1 MSAAR
6 SSHRRTTNRA
16 ENPPSDGIEEAEAS
30 QRQEED
36 AVVDDDEEEEQ
47 PRRNVKTKSKKTPV
61 KEERTRRDPDP
72 EDDDD
77 DEDDEDGE
85 GVVVFDEENFG
96 NHPLNKSDGQKL
108 QGMASDWRMIEKN
121 LRDTAFTLLNDVA
134 SAVAE
139 VEDDED
145 TEKVQMV
152 SAELTRLDLMMREI
166 VDIDVEILA
175 HEETLGGLHQQIHR
189 GEQISDVLERYEKGV
204 QEKQDAYGTKTS
216 RQKYARNQQYADFRQ
231 AIYEVQHPDEA
242 MPPIVDFLPHEDGD
256 DSDDDDDI
264 QVGGVM
270 QDFKCPITL
279 TPLVDPLTC
288 NVCAHS
294 FSAKAIRQLLGPN
307 KYTKKMCPAA
317 GCNKMISLNDLHPD
331 KDLERKVKKAQHRA
345 RQREEDSDEEEVVE
359 SNAAAIH
366 RWVSNFED
374 LNLVRLAARLA
385 LRGVSHL
392 LILHGPYALRSFY
405 YYIYIYFYTHRART
419 TFTPR
424 TLQPSSPAR
433 HALPS
438 RLERGL
444 QGKLTT
450 HTYAFLPLIPP
461 RTQTFAALEG
471 SPSLPS
477 FRSSDSPAVPK
488 VVGNAGSGV
497 KRKLNDREA
506 ELSLPS
512 EGDPFLQCVL
522 EAGRN
527 CKRARA
533 NRALKRGVL
542 MKAEGQRAV
551 MKRRRQSC
559 AYRGMPESVGH
570 VSQVQATAM
579 PPQDVDVKEELAS
592 AKQDSA
598 APGQS
603 WRNDQQQ
610 VLPHNNLP
618 LVFCSL
624 MLTVFLAA
632 LDQTI
637 VATALPTMVAD
648 LGGGRNYSWVGSA
661 YLLAS
666 AALGPLYGKL
676 ADIVGR
682 KFVLYPVIIIFLVG
696 SALCGAAQ
704 NMTWLI
710 VSRAIQGIGGGGACS
725 FVVLIA
731 IFLESFVIERIACHA
746 GINQLVQ
753 IVIGDIVSLEDR
765 GKYGGYIGSSWG
777 IASIIGP
784 LVGGAFTDH
793 VSWRWCF
800 WVNLPTGG
808 VAVALLFFTLNLN
821 PHHGKPFREHV
832 REFDFFGLF
841 LLIAGVICLLLGF
854 NQSETSWRSP
864 ATIVLLIVGFVVSI
878 SAGLWE
884 MHTKKSPII
893 PPRLFKVLGASATK
907 AGLQMLTFSLSSSI
921 MSGIAGY
928 AVAPLG
934 DFRPLI
940 WFSFFVMTLGYGLM
954 IMLDEKSTIAVQ
966 EVYPLI
972 AGIGLGGLFQVPLIG
987 MQAAMPVKDMATSTA
1002 TMMFVRLLGS
1012 TIGVSVGQAIW
1023 SSELSKRISKLPA
1036 FDLGTSGATLADSVR
1051 QLKNIQRAI
1060 IEQPDSLRQQVLH
1073 AYTKSLSTI
1082 WIVGTPLLGA
1092 CCIMGSHRLPLF
1104 ILPFLFIDCLNDR
1117 DAVLFLKKYDLKRTV
1132 VRTPK
1137 KGGPPSPPD
1146 LEGGT
1151 GDRTPVGGEK
1161 ARVDE
1166 KEVLASEP

>member
-1 MSAAR
+1 
-6 SSHRRTTNRA
+6 TTNRA
-16 ENPPSDGIEEAEAS
+16 EIPPSDGIEEAEAS

-47 PRRNVKTKSKKTPV
+47 PRRSIKTKSKKTPV
-61 KEERTRRDPDP
+61 KEERTGRDPDP

-77 DEDDEDGE
+77 DDDEDGE

-145 TEKVQMV
+145 TEK
-152 SAELTRLDLMMREI
+152 ELTRLDLMMREI

-279 TPLVDPLTC
+279 TPLVDPLTWC
-288 NVCAHS
+288 ANTGSGCYLYYNDHVCDLVYS
-294 FSAKAIRQLLGPN
+294 N
-307 KYTKKMCPAA
+307 KMCPAA

-345 RQREEDSDEEEVVE
+345 RQREEDSDEEEVVDPSGPPWSITS
-359 SNAAAIH
+359 SN
-366 RWVSNFED
+366 
-374 LNLVRLAARLA
+374 
-385 LRGVSHL
+385 
-392 LILHGPYALRSFY
+392 PPRSL
-405 YYIYIYFYTHRART
+405 RT
-419 TFTPR
+419 TILLLLYLYLFLHPYVMAVIVSYPTPR
-424 TLQPSSPAR
+424 TPPRYKTVHEPPSPLAR
-433 HALPS
+433 YS
-438 RLERGL
+438 R
-444 QGKLTT
+444 
-450 HTYAFLPLIPP
+450 HLPLAMPSLLAWKEACKA
-461 RTQTFAALEG
+461 TLEG

-488 VVGNAGSGV
+488 GVGNAGSGV

-682 KFVLYPVIIIFLVG
+682 KFVLYPVIIIFLIG

-710 VSRAIQGIGGGGACS
+710 VSRAIQGIGGGGI
-725 FVVLIA
+725 V
-731 IFLESFVIERIACHA
+731 CHA

-821 PHHGKPFREHV
+821 PHRGKPFREHV

-864 ATIVLLIVGFVVSI
+864 ATIVLLIVGFVVLI

-884 MHTKKSPII
+884 VHTKMSPII

-1036 FDLGTSGATLADSVR
+1036 FELGASGATLADSVR
-1051 QLKNIQRAI
+1051 QLKNI
-1060 IEQPDSLRQQVLH
+1060 QPDSLRQQVLH

-1092 CCIMGSHRLPLF
+1092 CCIMGSHRLPPF
-1104 ILPFLFIDCLNDR
+1104 IPPILFIDCLNDR
-1117 DAVLFLKKYDLKRTV
+1117 DAVLFLKK
-1132 VRTPK
+1132 VRLEADGRAHSQK
-1137 KGGPPSPPD
+1137 KAGHLP
-1146 LEGGT
+1146 
-1151 GDRTPVGGEK
+1151 RRIWRA
-1161 ARVDE
+1161 ARVTGRPSAGRRHE
-1166 KEVLASEP
+1166 STRRKY